1 MMQSVEQQYAV
12 KPVPQRNSTIDIAK
26 GLMILLVVFA
36 HNPLLLQY
44 ESELQRVIFSFPLA
58 LFFLVTGFFLKA
70 DTPMPAFVRSRAS
83 SLLKPFF
90 VVLLALAVMKV
101 AKQVVLSP
109 EGENPLSLKYFAGIL
124 YGTGP
129 TIDWTPLWFLPSLF
143 VTSVF
148 SLVMLKLIGKRPWII
163 VALATALIAI
173 GATVVS
179 HFWSGGLCTEPGKAV
194 AILPGLPWSL
204 DLLPITA
211 SFMLIGYV
219 LGPWAKS
226 FEFNALGFV
235 FSLAVFAAMHV
246 FFNETMD
253 LNCRIYGNLFVST
266 IQAYAGSYLALC
278 VSSLL
283 GRIPVCRALLTY
295 IGTGTIFILLFHG
308 YIESTS
314 IRVLSV
320 YLASPYVI
328 AALSFLAA
336 SLGPLV
342 IMEITKRSAL
352 LSAALLPRQ
361 PQRQRENRPVGDA
374 AG

>member
-1 MMQSVEQQYAV
+1 MMQSVERQYAA
-12 KPVPQRNSTIDIAK
+12 KPVSERNSTIDIAK
-26 GLMILLVVFA
+26 GMMILLVVFA

-70 DTPMPAFVRSRAS
+70 DTPIPAFVRSRAS

-90 VVLLALAVMKV
+90 VVLLALAAMKV
-101 AKQVVLSP
+101 VKQVLLSP
-109 EGENPLSLKYFAGIL
+109 EDVNPLSLKYFSGIL

-148 SLVMLKLIGKRPWII
+148 SLVVLKLIGKRPKII
-163 VALATALIAI
+163 VALAAVLIAI

-179 HFWSGGLCTEPGKAV
+179 HFWGSGLCAESAKTV

-211 SFMLIGYV
+211 SFMLVGYV

-226 FEFNALGFV
+226 FEFNTLGFV
-235 FSLAVFAAMHV
+235 LSLVVFAGMHV

-266 IQAYAGSYLALC
+266 IQAYTGSYLALC
-278 VSSLL
+278 VSSLF
-283 GRIPVCRALLTY
+283 GRIPMCRTLLTY

-308 YIESTS
+308 YIESAS
-314 IRVLSV
+314 IRFLSM
-320 YLASPYVI
+320 YLTNPYAI

-342 IMEITKRSAL
+342 IMEVTKRSAL

>member
-1 MMQSVEQQYAV
+1 MMQSVEQQYAA

-70 DTPMPAFVRSRAS
+70 DAPMPAFVRSRAS

-90 VVLLALAVMKV
+90 VVLLALAAMK
-101 AKQVVLSP
+101 AGKQVLLPP
-109 EGENPLSLKYFAGIL
+109 EGESPLGLKYFAGIL

-148 SLVMLKLIGKRPWII
+148 SLVVLKLIGKRPRII
-163 VALATALIAI
+163 VALAAALIAI
-173 GATVVS
+173 GAAVVS
-179 HFWSGGLCTEPGKAV
+179 HFWSGGLCTESAKAA

-219 LGPWAKS
+219 LGPWARS

-235 FSLAVFAAMHV
+235 LSLAAFIAMHV
-246 FFNETMD
+246 FFNETID
-253 LNCRIYGNLFVST
+253 LNCRIYGNIFVST
-266 IQAYAGSYLALC
+266 IQAYAGSYLALS

-295 IGTGTIFILLFHG
+295 IGTGTIFILLFHV
-308 YIESTS
+308 YIENTS
-314 IRVLSV
+314 IRVLSA
-320 YLASPYVI
+320 YLANPYAI

-342 IMEITKRSAL
+342 IMEIAKRSAL

-361 PQRQRENRPVGDA
+361 PQRQRESRPVNDA